1 MGSCYFNV
9 NQFTSHVLRK
19 FFPDGVDWGGHVHPT
34 FLKIIFLTGLNS
46 MKKGW
51 GGGRF

>member
-1 MGSCYFNV
+1 MNSEIRQGFGKLKQR
-9 NQFTSHVLRK
+9 NQERRH
-19 FFPDGVDWGGHVHPT
+19 GVDWGGHVHPT
-34 FLKIIFLTGLNS
+34 FLKIIFLIGLNS